1 MKTKPNEL
9 TIDPEF
15 AALIPP
21 LAPEER
27 EQLERNILADGCRD
41 PLTAWGGVI
50 VDGHNRYEICTRHG
64 IPFDT
69 IQKDF
74 ADRDEAMDWMDANQ
88 LGRRNLTPDAF
99 TLLLGRRY
107 NRAKRQGQRTD
118 LTSPQSEEKLTSAER
133 IAEQHG
139 VSRATVERAGQFAEA
154 VDKLQLG
161 AEVVSGRVDSTR
173 KAVIQAASALP
184 ENPTAEQVEEAK
196 KHVHVA
202 KNSGNNEWYTPAEYI
217 AAATALMGCID
228 LDPASSPKANETVGA
243 AKFYT
248 AEDDGRENEWAGN
261 VWMNPPYAQ
270 PLIAD
275 FSNKIAES
283 YERGDVSSAC
293 VLVNNAT
300 ETSWFQR
307 MLKCA
312 AGVCFPRARIRFLDP
327 NGKPGAPL
335 QGQAVIY
342 FGNNPQAFCD
352 NFGGFGACLTK

>member
-1 MKTKPNEL
+1 MTTTTLK
-9 TIDPEF
+9 IDPEF

-41 PLTAWGGVI
+41 PLTVWDGVI

-64 IPFDT
+64 LKF
-69 IQKDF
+69 QVVEKDF
-74 ADRDEAMDWMDANQ
+74 ANRDEAMDWMDANQ
-88 LGRRNLTPDAF
+88 LGRRNLLPDAF

-107 NRAKRQGQRTD
+107 NRAKSAHGGDRKSSGQ
-118 LTSPQSEEKLTSAER
+118 SAHLKT
-133 IAEQHG
+133 AESLATQHG
-139 VSRATVERAGQFAEA
+139 VDEKTVRRAGQFAEA

-184 ENPTAEQVEEAK
+184 ENPTPEQVEEAK

-202 KNSGNNEWYTPAEYI
+202 KNSGNNEWYTPADYI
-217 AAATALMGCID
+217 EAATALMGCID

-243 AKFYT
+243 ATFYT
-248 AEDDGRENEWAGN
+248 AEDDGREKDWAGN

-275 FSNKIAES
+275 FSNKVAEA
-283 YERGDVSSAC
+283 YERGDVENAC

-307 MLKCA
+307 MLKSA
-312 AGVCFPRARIRFLDP
+312 DGVCFPRSRVRFLDP

-342 FGNNPQAFCD
+342 FGKQTKQFCQLFER
-352 NFGGFGACLTK
+352 FGQCLTAS

>member
-1 MKTKPNEL
+1 MKTIPTEL

-41 PLTAWGGVI
+41 PLTAWDGVI
-50 VDGHNRYEICTRHG
+50 VDGHNRYEICTRNG
-64 IPFDT
+64 IPFDVVE
-69 IQKDF
+69 KYF

-88 LGRRNLTPDAF
+88 LGRRNLSPDAF

-107 NRAKRQGQRTD
+107 NRAKKAHGGDRKS
-118 LTSPQSEEKLTSAER
+118 SPQSEDLKTSEA
-133 IAEQHG
+133 IAVQHG
-139 VSRATVERAGQFAEA
+139 VSRATVERAGQFADA

-184 ENPTAEQVEEAK
+184 ENPTPQQLEEAK
-196 KHVHVA
+196 KHVHVS
-202 KNSGNNEWYTPAEYI
+202 KNSGNNEWYTPYDYI
-217 AAATALMGCID
+217 KAAHSTMGGID
-228 LDPASSPKANETVGA
+228 LDPASSVKANETVEA
-243 AKFYT
+243 AKIYT
-248 AEDDGRENEWAGN
+248 ADDDGRTQQWAGR

-275 FSNKIAES
+275 FCERLAEC
-283 YERGDVSSAC
+283 YDGGDVSAAC

-300 ETSWFQR
+300 ETAWFHR
-307 MLKCA
+307 LLSLA
-312 AGVCFPRARIRFLDP
+312 SAVCFPRGRVKFLDP
-327 NGKPGAPL
+327 SGKPGAPL
-335 QGQAVIY
+335 QGQAIIY
-342 FGNNPQAFCD
+342 LGNDPRGFCG
-352 NFGGFGACLTK
+352 NFGGLGLCLTK